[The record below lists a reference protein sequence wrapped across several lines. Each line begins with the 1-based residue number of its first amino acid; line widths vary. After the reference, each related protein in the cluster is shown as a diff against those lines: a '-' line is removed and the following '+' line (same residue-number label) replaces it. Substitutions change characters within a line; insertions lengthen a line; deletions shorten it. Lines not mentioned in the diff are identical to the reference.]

1 MKIYALW
8 EIQTR
13 NLVDD
18 FDNEHDALSLV
29 WENITHNGPAIA
41 DTLALNVEDETGEIR
56 SIAAGQELAELAR
69 REFAKEHVAG

>member
-1 MKIYALW
+1 MKVYALW
-8 EIQTR
+8 ETQSR

-29 WENITHNGPAIA
+29 WENIKHHGATIA

-69 REFAKEHVAG
+69 RELAKEHVAG